1 MVVNSEACR
10 KLSVMPLPEERL
22 FVVAAKGFKGFPR
35 QKKVRLAGLTELP
48 LVMPTNMH
56 GLRSLLA
63 GAIGQQDLSLNI
75 TMEIDSLAML
85 MDAVGAGLV
94 ATIQPGA
101 AITRVS
107 SESFV
112 MSEISDPSLVRDRKS
127 TRLNSSH

>member
-1 MVVNSEACR
+1 
-10 KLSVMPLPEERL
+10 
-22 FVVAAKGFKGFPR
+22 
-35 QKKVRLAGLTELP
+35 
-48 LVMPTNMH
+48 MPTNMH

-112 MSEISDPSLVRDRKS
+112 MSEISDPSLVRRNLLVSLSDDELS
-127 TRLNSSH
+127 QQGLATRVVMRDVALRIVRGGGSGGRRIWK

>member
-1 MVVNSEACR
+1 
-10 KLSVMPLPEERL
+10 
-22 FVVAAKGFKGFPR
+22 
-35 QKKVRLAGLTELP
+35 
-48 LVMPTNMH
+48 MPTNMH

-112 MSEISDPSLVRDRKS
+112 MSEISDPRLVRRNLLVSLSDDELSPAGLAPRHIS
-127 TRLNSSH
+127 RDVALRCVREGGGVRGDERGG